1 MSVKVPTAVQ
11 RKECK
16 ETTSPCNKEQIAT
29 FRKDILQRSIKHHNE
44 YVASKKAVVAA
55 KKEAKINGDLY
66 AEAEPKLIVAVR
78 IRGIN
83 GVSPKIRKIMKLFR
97 LRQIYNAVFI
107 KANASTLKM
116 LRLIEPYIA
125 YGYPNLKTISDMI
138 YKRGALKINGQ
149 RIPITSNCLISK
161 QLGCKDVVCVEDIIH
176 EIYTTGKN
184 FKTVS
189 NTLWPF
195 KLNPPRSCF
204 ARKNKK
210 VHFMLGGAFGNREK
224 MINKLLESMI

>member
-1 MSVKVPTAVQ
+1 MEGKVPTAVQ
-11 RKECK
+11 RKQCTK
-16 ETTSPCNKEQIAT
+16 ETSCNKEQIAT

-44 YVASKKAVVAA
+44 YVASKKAIVAA

-125 YGYPNLKTISDMI
+125 YE
-138 YKRGALKINGQ
+138 RGALKINGQ
-149 RIPITSNCLISK
+149 RIPITSNCLIQK